1 MEELYYGSVIVWY
14 GYTVGV
20 SQCDSVELLK
30 CDSVEE
36 LFCASVRV
44 WYSYTVE
51 VSECDSVELWKC
63 DSVV

>member
-30 CDSVEE
+30 CDSCGGVI
-36 LFCASVRV
+36 LC
-44 WYSYTVE
+44 
-51 VSECDSVELWKC
+51 KC
-63 DSVV
+63 ESVV